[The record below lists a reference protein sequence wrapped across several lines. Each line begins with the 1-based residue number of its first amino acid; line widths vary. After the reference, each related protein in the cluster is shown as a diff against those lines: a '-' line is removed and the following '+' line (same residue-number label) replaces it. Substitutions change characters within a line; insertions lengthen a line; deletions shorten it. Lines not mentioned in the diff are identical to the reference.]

1 MNLIVDNIP
10 QPKPMIRSLDIMQGE
25 IKQRNLEANTHVIV
39 FGLSADRPDGSSYTK
54 AYFSLDLG
62 VLSLWNG
69 SEWLETTLT

>member
-39 FGLSADRPDGSSYTK
+39 FGLSSDRPDGGSWTK
-54 AYFSLDLG
+54 CWFSTDTG
-62 VLSLWNG
+62 VLSMWNG
-69 SEWLETTLT
+69 TAWLSVALS